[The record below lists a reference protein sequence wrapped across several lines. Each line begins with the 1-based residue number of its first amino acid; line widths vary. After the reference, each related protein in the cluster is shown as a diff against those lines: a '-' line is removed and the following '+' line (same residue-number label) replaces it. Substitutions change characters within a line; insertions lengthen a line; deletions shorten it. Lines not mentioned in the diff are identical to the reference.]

1 MRGVPPWL
9 PIACD
14 FRTAV
19 RRGSILL
26 VLTLPGCGPRVA
38 PPPAPIGQEDAIALD
53 AKSDLFVAQP
63 LATRKGP
70 TTEAVTN
77 AETLFESIPANSC
90 GIDFIAAWQPRNK
103 QEAALLKTGFSGG
116 GVSLGDY
123 DGDGLVDVFLTRP
136 HGGGRLFRN
145 LGAFHF
151 DDVTDDVGIAS
162 VDDWHTGA
170 AFCDVDND
178 GDLDLS
184 VACYDSPN
192 RLFLNEGD
200 GTFRDVAATTG
211 LNFSGASVKT
221 LFADYDQDGDLDA
234 YVLTNRLEPVEP
246 RKIRYIGKRGSYD
259 VAPEHRELAMVINL
273 PDGQQKFAKAGQY
286 DRLYRNEL
294 SSTGTLQF
302 TDVSRAAG
310 LSGPYH
316 GLDGCWW
323 DPDGDG
329 DADLYITNDFTD
341 PDQFLQ
347 NNGDGT
353 FSDVTIDALPC
364 TPWFAM
370 GCATGDL
377 NNDGRFDLLAA
388 DMSGTTHYRQKIAMG
403 SMDSVAWFLD
413 TAEPRQYM
421 RNALYLNTGTPRF
434 TEAAQLAGLASSDW
448 TWSVKIADFDNDGDE
463 DCFFTNGFTR
473 DYLNS
478 DFNNAMKASRDGEKL
493 SWFDAPRLEEQ
504 NVAFRND
511 GELSFADVS
520 REWGL
525 DHTGISFGAAVGDLD
540 NDGDLDL
547 VVSNF
552 GEPPTIYRNRSAS
565 GNICAIEL
573 GGNPGEQ
580 SVGSTVEV
588 TTNQGQSVRYHN
600 PVSGFLSSNDARLH
614 VGIGEAKRIEQIT
627 VRWPSGTVQRL
638 EDLPA
643 NHLISIHEPTDHT
656 KLQPS
661 TSKLPPAMFT
671 ESVALPD
678 VLHKETIYDDFQQQ
692 PLLPNK
698 LSQLGPGMAIG
709 DINADGRKAL
719 FQGGAAGHTGTFLV
733 QNSDHTFNAVPLEC
747 LEQHRGCEDMGCLF
761 ADFDGD
767 SDLDLYVVSGGVESS
782 AGTSSH
788 QDRIYTNESTS
799 AKIHFEYAAHALPE
813 LRDSGGPI
821 AAADYDRDGDLDL
834 FIGSRMIPGQ
844 YPTPPTSRLLKN
856 EAGIFSEVKSDVADA
871 GMVTAAIWS
880 DYDDDGWV
888 DLLVA
893 NDYGPVRVFRNN
905 AGELIETSGDLATQE
920 LSGWWNSIVGC
931 DFDLDGDTD
940 YVVGN
945 LGRNTKYHP
954 TRKKP
959 QHLFYGKFHGAGAN
973 HIVEAKTAAKGLL
986 PTRGRSCSSLAMPLI
1001 EKKFGTFHEFAS
1013 ASLTDIYPESNL
1025 RQALQVAAT
1034 VVESGVFVNT
1044 LDEEGSRRFKFLP
1057 LPNSA
1062 QLSPVFGMEVMHA
1075 NDDAFPDLFLAQN
1088 FFTPQRETGRM
1099 DGGVGAVLLGNG
1111 DGTFTAVSP
1120 VDSGI
1125 VIPEDAKSTIA
1136 ADLNNDGR
1144 LELLVG
1150 INNDRTRSF
1159 SLAVPSI
1166 PAEPFDWAVGATI
1179 RATAPNGRT
1188 GKFERYLGSGY
1199 LSAGSDPRIQL
1210 PPRSRFD
1217 TARTR

>member
-14 FRTAV
+14 LRTAV
-19 RRGSILL
+19 RRGSVLL
-26 VLTLPGCGPRVA
+26 LLSLPGCGARVA
-38 PPPAPIGQEDAIALD
+38 STSVPVSAEDAIVLKAQTVHC
-53 AKSDLFVAQP
+53 SAQP
-63 LATRKGP
+63 LSTRKIPATGAAP
-70 TTEAVTN
+70 NTEA
-77 AETLFESIPANSC
+77 LFESIPAKSC
-90 GIDFIAAWQPRNK
+90 GIDFIAEWRPRNK
-103 QEAALLKTGFSGG
+103 HEAALLKTGFSGG

-123 DGDGLVDVFLTRP
+123 DGDGLTDVFLTRP

-145 LGAFHF
+145 LGAFRF
-151 DDVTDDVGIAS
+151 DDVTDEVGIAHLG
-162 VDDWHTGA
+162 DWHTGA
-170 AFCDVDND
+170 AFCDIDTD

-192 RLFLNEGD
+192 RLFMNDGEGN
-200 GTFRDVAATTG
+200 FHDVASTIG

-234 YVLTNRLEPVEP
+234 YVLTNRLEPVEQK
-246 RKIRYIGKRGSYD
+246 KIRYIGKRGSYD

-294 SSTGTLQF
+294 SSTGTMRF
-302 TDVSRAAG
+302 TDVTRAAG

-377 NNDGRFDLLAA
+377 DNDGRFDLLAA
-388 DMSGTTHYRQKIAMG
+388 DMSGRTHYRQKIAMG

-478 DFNNAMKASRDGEKL
+478 DFNNAMKASTSRRKL
-493 SWFDAPRLEEQ
+493 SWFDAPRLEDQ

-511 GELSFADVS
+511 GDLRFVDVS
-520 REWGL
+520 RDWGV

-547 VVSNF
+547 VVNNF

-565 GNICAIEL
+565 GNVCAIQL
-573 GGNPGEQ
+573 GGKPGEQ
-580 SVGSTVEV
+580 PLGSTVEV
-588 TTNQGQSVRYHN
+588 ITSEGQFVRYHN
-600 PVSGFLSSNDARLH
+600 PISGFLSSNDSRLH
-614 VGIGEAKRIEQIT
+614 VGIGDAKQIEQIT
-627 VRWPSGTVQRL
+627 VRWPSGKTQRL

-643 NHLISIHEPTDHT
+643 NHLISVHEPAEHP
-656 KLQPS
+656 KAQPS
-661 TSKLPPAMFT
+661 TVSPPQSIFKESFVLP
-671 ESVALPD
+671 EV
-678 VLHKETIYDDFQQQ
+678 VHKEEIHNDFLQQ

-709 DINADGRKAL
+709 DVNADGRKSL
-719 FQGGAAGHTGTFLV
+719 FMGGAAGHTGQLLV
-733 QNSDHTFNAVPLEC
+733 QSTDGTFNAVPLEC
-747 LEQHRGCEDMGCLF
+747 LEQHRGSEDMGSLF

-767 SDLDLYVVSGGVESS
+767 GDLDLCVVSGGVESP
-782 AGTSSH
+782 AGTGSY

-799 AKIHFEYAAHALPE
+799 AKIHFEHTPNALPD
-813 LRDSGGPI
+813 LGDSGGPI

-834 FIGSRMIPGQ
+834 FIGSRVVPGQ
-844 YPTPPTSRLLKN
+844 YPTPPKSRLLKN
-856 EAGIFSEVKSDVADA
+856 DAGIFSEVKSDVTDA

-888 DLLVA
+888 DLLVT
-893 NDYGPVRVFRNN
+893 NDYGPIRIFRND
-905 AGELIETSGDLATQE
+905 AGELTETSRDLATLD

-954 TRKKP
+954 TGDKP
-959 QHLFYGKFHGAGAN
+959 QYLFYGKFHGEEAN
-973 HIVEAKTAAKGLL
+973 HIVEAKTAATGLL

-1001 EKKFGTFHEFAS
+1001 KHKFGTFHEFAS

-1025 RQALQVAAT
+1025 RQALKVAAT

-1044 LDEEGSRRFKFLP
+1044 IDEQGYRRFKFLP
-1057 LPNSA
+1057 LPNAA

-1088 FFTPQRETGRM
+1088 FFTSQRETGRM

-1111 DGTFTAVSP
+1111 DGTFTSVPP

-1125 VIPEDAKSTIA
+1125 VITEDAKSTIA

-1144 LELLVG
+1144 LEVLVG
-1150 INNDRTRSF
+1150 INNNRMRSF
-1159 SLAVPSI
+1159 SLVTSSI
-1166 PAEPFDWAVGATI
+1166 SAEPFDWPVGEGI
-1179 RATAPNGRT
+1179 RATLPDGRT

-1199 LSAGSDPRIQL
+1199 LSSGTDPRIQL
-1210 PPRSRFD
+1210 PPGSRFH
-1217 TARTR
+1217 TGTN